1 MSVFHQQHRQRAPCD
16 CRSSLSSASVIN
28 SSVGEGLQS
37 SSICTHSFET
47 ISLRFIGLSEVHMT
61 QAGPTGGVL
70 TRTGISSAFVLSPF
84 IQVQFNKSN
93 DTLTRKILSM
103 PKMPHFAAPRR
114 KLSFFQ
120 LFCMALVVQNLF
132 KEFSASAGLN
142 EMTGVKI

>member
-16 CRSSLSSASVIN
+16 CRSLLSSASVIN

-37 SSICTHSFET
+37 SSICTHSFKT

-70 TRTGISSAFVLSPF
+70 TKTGISLAFVLAPF

-93 DTLTRKILSM
+93 DTLTRKILLM
-103 PKMPHFAAPRR
+103 PKTPHLAAPRR
-114 KLSFFQ
+114 KLSF
-120 LFCMALVVQNLF
+120 LPVVLH
-132 KEFSASAGLN
+132 GL
-142 EMTGVKI
+142 GGSKLI